1 MRATT
6 SSGAI
11 YEFTKDMGK
20 FRRLRKR
27 NPIDPEAET
36 LRVERDGDGKWLPI
50 FDMKSEPKVGE
61 PMSIMV
67 DEEDTPGIT
76 VWNTSVVVGVE
87 Q

>member
-1 MRATT
+1 MIAHTA
-6 SSGAI
+6 SGAA
-11 YEFTKDMGK
+11 YQFTKDMGK

-87 Q
+87 I